1 MSDVSITDHFD
12 ISDNELMLKLLGRV
26 EVEHAAALHYFIK
39 KGKVQKLIHAFKY
52 KNKPQVAT
60 LMGKTFAIKYLESPH
75 FDTADVII
83 PIPSHFARLQQR
95 GYNQSYLIAKGV
107 NDVSSI
113 PIGQKVLIK
122 NKRIVSQTSKKRDER
137 FINVL
142 NSFKIKNPE
151 KLEDKL
157 VLIVDDVFTT
167 GATIEAAITKLQTI
181 KGIRIQVGFIAMATD

>member
-1 MSDVSITDHFD
+1 MSITDHFN
-12 ISDNELMLKLLGRV
+12 IAENELKLKLLGRV
-26 EVEHAAALHYFIK
+26 DVEHAAALHYFIK

-60 LMGKTFAIKYLESPH
+60 LMGKTFAIEYLESPH

-83 PIPSHFARLQQR
+83 PIPTHFARLQQR

-107 NDVSSI
+107 SSITSI
-113 PIGQKVLIK
+113 PINQKVLIK

-142 NSFKIKNPE
+142 NSFSVKNSSS
-151 KLEDKL
+151 LEGKL

-167 GATIEAAITKLQTI
+167 GATIEAAITKLQAI
-181 KGIRIQVGFIAMATD
+181 KDIKIQVGFIAMAFD